1 MQYLI
6 RFKGKDI
13 PLILVL
19 SLLIFSLSCQ
29 EENSSEEN
37 IYLENGKIRLG
48 FNQNNGGLT
57 SLSDLS
63 GHYELLDDSVR
74 NKSPWEI
81 ESYQSERQPAIFDI
95 YNASKFRFSKPD
107 SSTLILR
114 WKKFQSAENKNTE
127 VVVTVKLEA
136 GKAFSFWEI
145 SVNNIKGQK
154 IKQVIF
160 PRIAGIRGSENEN
173 LAVPQ
178 WMGQL
183 IEDPRFHLA
192 EIKGREKKYEW
203 SYPGLSLQCLAL
215 YDRERYGFYAS
226 CNDSLVYNKNFS
238 FSLDSS
244 DFMVYRMH
252 NFPPADTSLFC
263 YKPKYS
269 GVIGTFRGDW
279 VTAAEIY
286 REWGSEQQWAKKS
299 RLKKGLTPEWLENTA
314 LWEWNRGKS
323 GNVLTPATG
332 LMQRLGLP
340 VSVFWHWWHGC
351 SYDDGFPEYLPPR
364 EGRESFSKALTS
376 AQSKGIK
383 AIVYMNQ
390 RLWGTTTESWK
401 TENAG
406 LYAVKDADGK
416 INTHIYNIFTNKS
429 TASMCL
435 GTKFWK
441 DKYSSLCDSVVNTY
455 KANGV
460 YMDQAC
466 LTLACYDRNHG
477 HPAGQG
483 NYWFRNFAY
492 LSGQIRGKIP
502 GGKNLVLAG
511 EGCSEAWIPY
521 LDAFLTLDVSKER
534 YAGPGPWKTIPFF
547 QAVYHQYAITYG
559 NYSSLLVPPYDEL
572 WPKKYAPEKPLEML
586 DEDYSRQ
593 FLMEQARSFVW
604 GLQPTISN
612 YREFLASERK
622 NEIDFLIDL
631 ARTRNSGLK
640 YLLYGKFVRSPDID
654 SPEEEF
660 EMSKLSIYAGKY
672 GESITSFRGRY
683 PILYAGSW
691 LADDMDLGIAL
702 ASISDNP
709 VEVSFNFRSEEYGL
723 SSSGNIFI
731 INNKG
736 KRFLTSYSDGTISV
750 DITMNAR
757 DLCILEIKPER
768 GKDFEL

>member
-1 MQYLI
+1 MKYSG
-6 RFKGKDI
+6 RFKERDLAI
-13 PLILVL
+13 ILVL
-19 SLLIFSLSCQ
+19 WFLILLPSCNEKNPSGQ
-29 EENSSEEN
+29 D

-48 FNQNNGGLT
+48 FNLKNGGLT

-63 GHYELLDDSVR
+63 GNYELLEDSVR
-74 NKSPWEI
+74 DTSPWEF
-81 ESYQSERQPAIFDI
+81 ELYQPEKQPEIIDI
-95 YNASKFRFSKPD
+95 YNASKFSFSKPD
-107 SSTLILR
+107 SSTIILC
-114 WKKFQSAENKNTE
+114 WKKFRSPEWKNAEVE
-127 VVVTVKLEA
+127 VTIKLEA
-136 GKAFSFWEI
+136 GKALSKWEI
-145 SVNNIKGQK
+145 SVNKVKDLK

-160 PRIAGIRGSENEN
+160 PRIAGIKETENEN

-183 IEDPRFHLA
+183 IEKPRHHLA
-192 EIKGREKKYEW
+192 EIKGKEKKYEW
-203 SYPGLSLQCLAL
+203 SYPGLSLQCVAL
-215 YDRERYGFYAS
+215 YDREKYGFYAA
-226 CNDSLVYNKNFS
+226 CDDSLVYNKNFS

-244 DFMVYRMH
+244 GFMVYRLH
-252 NFPPADTSLFC
+252 NLPSADTSLAC
-263 YKPKYS
+263 YKPTYA

-279 VTAAEIY
+279 ITAAEIY
-286 REWGSEQQWAKKS
+286 RNWGSEQKWAKES
-299 RLKKGLTPEWLENTA
+299 RFGKGLTPEWLENTA
-314 LWEWNRGKS
+314 LWVWNRGKS

-332 LMQRLGLP
+332 LRQRLGLP

-364 EGRESFSKALTS
+364 EGRKSFSKALTS
-376 AQSKGIK
+376 AQSKGVK

-401 TENAG
+401 TDNAG

-416 INTHIYNIFTNKS
+416 INTHIYNIFTNKP

-441 DKYSSLCDSVVNTY
+441 DKYSSLCDSAVNTY

-477 HPAGQG
+477 HPAGPG

-492 LSGQIRGKIP
+492 LSEQIRGKISED
-502 GGKNLVLAG
+502 KHLVLAG

-534 YAGPGPWKTIPFF
+534 YAGAGPWKTIPFF
-547 QAVYHQYAITYG
+547 QAVYHQFAITYG

-572 WPKKYAPEKPLEML
+572 WPGKYAPEKPLEML
-586 DEDYSRQ
+586 GKEYSRQ

-612 YREFLASERK
+612 YQEFLAAERK
-622 NEIDFLIDL
+622 NEIDFLMDL
-631 ARTRNSGLK
+631 ARTRNQGLK

-672 GESITSFRGRY
+672 GESITSFRGRF
-683 PILYAGSW
+683 PVLYTGSW
-691 LADDMDLGIAL
+691 LAEDKDLGIAL

-709 VEVSFNFRSEEYGL
+709 LKVSFSFRAEEYGL

-731 INNKG
+731 IDDEG
-736 KRFLTSYSDGTISV
+736 KRRLTSYSDGTVKV
-750 DITMNAR
+750 DFTMKAS
-757 DLCILEIKPER
+757 DLCILEVKPER
-768 GKDFEL
+768 